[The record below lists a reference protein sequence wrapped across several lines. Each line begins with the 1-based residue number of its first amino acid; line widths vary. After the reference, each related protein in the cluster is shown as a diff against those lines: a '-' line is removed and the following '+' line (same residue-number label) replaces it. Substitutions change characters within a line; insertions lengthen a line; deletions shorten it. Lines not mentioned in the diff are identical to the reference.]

1 MGKCSYNI
9 RFRYIFLFTSLV
21 GIGIATYIGIKI
33 IYVARKDDGIMISVI
48 IGTHGIFSEE
58 ILRSAEMIF
67 GIQENVGTV
76 TFKPGEGIEALV
88 EKYSQ
93 LIEKLDSTDGVLFMV
108 DLFGGSPFNA
118 ASILAVKQENM
129 EIVTGVNLP
138 MILEVLGSR
147 EFSSLSELLEI
158 AQNSG
163 KDAIKTFVKESE
175 IDIEDE
181 LLR

>member
-1 MGKCSYNI
+1 M
-9 RFRYIFLFTSLV
+9 
-21 GIGIATYIGIKI
+21 YIGIKI
-33 IYVARKDDGIMISVI
+33 IYVARKDDVIMISVI

-58 ILRSAEMIF
+58 ILKSAEMIF
-67 GIQENVGTV
+67 GIQDNIGTV
-76 TFKPGEGIEALV
+76 TFKPGEGIEGLV
-88 EKYSQ
+88 EKYKK

-118 ASILAVKQENM
+118 ASILAVNQDNM

-138 MILEVLGSR
+138 MILEVLGTR
-147 EFSSLSELLEI
+147 EFSSLPELLEI
-158 AQNSG
+158 AKNSG

-175 IDIEDE
+175 MDIEDE

>member
-1 MGKCSYNI
+1 VFKKLG
-9 RFRYIFLFTSLV
+9 FRYMFLFTSLV
-21 GIGIATYIGIKI
+21 GMEIATHINIKI
-33 IYVARKDDGIMISVI
+33 IYIARKDDETMISVV
-48 IGTHGIFSEE
+48 IGSHGIFSEE
-58 ILRSAEMIF
+58 ILKSAEMIF
-67 GIQENVGTV
+67 GTQENIGTV

-88 EKYSQ
+88 EKYNK
-93 LIEKLDSTDGVLFMV
+93 LIEKLDSADGVLFMV

-118 ASILAVKQENM
+118 ASILAVNQENM

-147 EFSSLSELLEI
+147 DFSSLSELLEI